1 MMCKPQP
8 IFRSANA
15 RGFTLVE
22 LLVVIGIIALIA
34 GLAIPLI
41 MRAYGSAERTRI
53 AGDLQAIATAL
64 QAYHDDHGD
73 YPRPTA
79 THPGSQILAWA
90 LVAPAPLADD
100 GAEGPGFRVRPQG
113 RVYGPYIAA
122 DRFGLRQENPA
133 DPTTYELMDRKGFPI
148 LYYPA
153 SPVRPNLHAARGY
166 LGPNGLYN
174 PQHNDQ
180 RLNPDDMISLM
191 GAEADG
197 SLAQG
202 EQPAYTG
209 PFILWTVGGDET
221 FGTRNDVANF
231 DLRTN

>member
-22 LLVVIGIIALIA
+22 LLVVIGIIALLA

-73 YPRPTA
+73 YPRPTG
-79 THPGSQILAWA
+79 TQPGSQILAWA
-90 LVAPAPLADD
+90 LVAPAPENVD
-100 GAEGPGFRVRPQG
+100 GANGPGFRIRSQG
-113 RVYGPYIAA
+113 RVYGPYLAP
-122 DRFGLRQENPA
+122 DRFGLQQA
-133 DPTTYELMDRKGFPI
+133 TAGVDTTYELMDRKGFPI

-153 SPVRPNLHAARGY
+153 SPVRPNLHAAGGY
-166 LGPNGLYN
+166 LGANGLYN
-174 PQHNDQ
+174 PQHNAT
-180 RLNPDDMISLM
+180 RLPAERMFEAM
-191 GAEADG
+191 GVSGDG
-197 SLAQG
+197 SIPAG
-202 EQPAYTG
+202 EQPPFTG

-231 DLRTN
+231 ELPR